1 MMARTRRELA
11 IAQRPQFAAQ
21 RGLAHRNP
29 ELIPDPLHQILQP
42 PTHHAMDGRNRATL
56 HQGHQGVPVA
66 GLELAGIP
74 RRLAV
79 DQAFGSLGIE
89 PHRPVAHRLQ
99 PDTADP
105 RRPGPRAAL
114 IDLRQRQQPSTLPGV
129 TGCLGHSPKPGRVIV
144 RAKLDPWAHGKPP
157 GHHHGVRRLPV

>member
-42 PTHHAMDGRNRATL
+42 PTHHAMDGRNRAAL
-56 HQGHQGVPVA
+56 HQGDQGLPVA

-79 DQAFGSLGIE
+79 DQAFGPMGVE
-89 PHRPVAHRLQ
+89 PHHPVAHRLQ
-99 PDTADP
+99 PDTTDP
-105 RRPGPRAAL
+105 RRLGPRAAL
-114 IDLRQRQQPSTLPGV
+114 IDLGQRQQPSALPSVAGRLGQSPQ
-129 TGCLGHSPKPGRVIV
+129 TGCVIV
-144 RAKLDPWAHGKPP
+144 RAKLNPRAHGEPP
-157 GHHHGVRRLPV
+157 VRHNGVRWAPG